1 MQASLKAIFIASIK
15 GKPMVMVESARTLT
29 GQGLEGDHYR
39 GDQGVCNCGHQSKR
53 QVSLISSESFEGVN
67 FLYVESWRNLITQGV
82 EVNCLIGKH
91 FTIGK
96 VLFRGVKYW
105 EPCVR
110 VDRITDKNAFGKVFW
125 ERSGIIAEVFSDGI
139 IQLGDPIQLFE
150 YNAVTMKQFVEK
162 NSLAS
167 QVPMASQSV
176 SDSLPVR

>member
-1 MQASLKAIFIASIK
+1 MQASLKAIFIASVK
-15 GKPMVMVESARTLT
+15 GKPMVMVDSARALT

-39 GDQGVCNCGHQSKR
+39 GDQGVCSCSHQSKR

-82 EVNCLIGKH
+82 EVNSLIGKH

-110 VDRITDKNAFGKVFW
+110 VNRITDKNAFGKVFW
-125 ERSGIIAEVFSDGI
+125 ERGGIIAEVFSDGI
-139 IQLGDPIQLFE
+139 IQPGDPIQLFE
-150 YNAVTMKQFVEK
+150 YNAENMKRFVEQH
-162 NSLAS
+162 SPPFS
-167 QVPMASQSV
+167 VPMASQSV
-176 SDSLPVR
+176 LDSLPVR